1 MFEYS
6 IIKYLVKLG
15 YKNDINKANALASYV
30 CDISILY
37 IKAYIHTKHFLTTP
51 LFNKLVI

>member
-1 MFEYS
+1 MFKCG

-30 CDISILY
+30 YNISILY
-37 IKAYIHTKHFLTTP
+37 IKAYIYAKHFPATL
-51 LFNKLVI
+51 LLNKLVI